1 MTAAIKQTPAD
12 FCTSAES
19 GFNPPLGSRC
29 LEVVERLH
37 LTSGGVHPGWVRAT
51 SILLR
56 GMERLRSQE
65 AAEGLM
71 TANLPDPSSH

>member
-1 MTAAIKQTPAD
+1 MSRQNSALPKAD
-12 FCTSAES
+12 PKLLHVT
-19 GFNPPLGSRC
+19 
-29 LEVVERLH
+29 ERIH
-37 LTSGGVHPGWVRAT
+37 TTSGDVHPGWVRAT